1 MTNEKD
7 NLAKSNQE
15 QAVAAWVNHL
25 NQIRLDTLLSSL
37 RRQDTNLRDALRSID
52 EAVRT
57 INLEVVFTNRGGV
70 KGMHGFIAEV
80 AEVGVGNAR
89 SQVQGQGA
97 VYQWINNNSPVDL
110 VREGLGIQQ
119 KFVASGGRL
128 GLGAISEHLSKYPDF
143 LADGGKYQ
151 IPLDHYEAIRA
162 LNDLPAEEA
171 GKFLT
176 RSGDGPSLKDW
187 QRVRDFFADGS
198 VSIDALEPS
207 TLEYHQV
214 QREVYESTLGA
225 ERNSLHSTDRSLRD
239 EAYQQSRP
247 SLRQAG
253 TATATAA
260 AAEGGAALVLALAAK
275 RREGKK
281 FKDFSEQDWID
292 VASATGLGAVQGSVR
307 GVSLYA
313 LSNFTATPA
322 AVASSIVTAGF
333 GIAEQAHL
341 LRVGKIN
348 ELEFI
353 QNTELIS
360 LEASVSALS
369 SVLGQILVPVPVL
382 GAVIGNTVG
391 TVMYRAVSTSL
402 SEREAALVERYA
414 QEQRELDAQLASEQ
428 QELLEALESTLT
440 DYIDLLERAFSP
452 DVEIALAGSVELAVE
467 LGVDSE
473 DVLDSQEK
481 VSAYFLD

>member
-1 MTNEKD
+1 MMNEKE
-7 NLAKSNQE
+7 NRAKSNQE

-25 NQIRLDTLLSSL
+25 NQIRLDALLSSL
-37 RRQDTNLRDALRSID
+37 RRQDTNLRDALNSID

-57 INLEVVFTNRGGV
+57 IDLEVVFTNRGGV

-80 AEVGVGNAR
+80 AEVGIGNAR
-89 SQVQGQGA
+89 SQVQGRGA
-97 VYQWINNNSPVDL
+97 VYQWINKNSPVDL
-110 VREGLGIQQ
+110 VREGVGVQQ
-119 KFVASGGRL
+119 KFWADGRL
-128 GLGAISEHLSKYPDF
+128 GLGAVSEHLSKYPDF
-143 LADGGKYQ
+143 LAQGGKYQ
-151 IPLDHYEAIRA
+151 IPRDQYVAIRA

-187 QRVRDFFADGS
+187 QRVREFFAHGS

-214 QREVYESTLGA
+214 QREVYGSTLGA
-225 ERNSLHSTDRSLRD
+225 ERDSLHSTDRSLRD
-239 EAYQQSRP
+239 EAYQKSRP

-260 AAEGGAALVLALAAK
+260 AAEGGVALVLALAAK
-275 RREGKK
+275 RREGRKL
-281 FKDFSEQDWID
+281 KDLSEQDWID

-322 AVASSIVTAGF
+322 AVASCIVTAGF

-353 QNTELIS
+353 QNAELIS

-369 SVLGQILVPVPVL
+369 SVLGQVLVPVPVL

-414 QEQRELDAQLASEQ
+414 REQRELEAQLTFEH
-428 QELLEALESTLT
+428 QELLEALELTLT

-467 LGVDSE
+467 LGVGSE
-473 DVLDSQEK
+473 DVLDSEEK
-481 VSAYFLD
+481 VSAYFFD

>member
-1 MTNEKD
+1 MTNETE

-25 NQIRLDTLLSSL
+25 NQLRLDALLSSL
-37 RRQDTNLRDALRSID
+37 RRQDTNLRDALTSID
-52 EAVRT
+52 EAITT
-57 INLEVVFTNRGGV
+57 IDLEVVFTNRGGV

-89 SQVQGQGA
+89 SQVQGQAA
-97 VYQWINNNSPVDL
+97 VYQWINNNSPIDL
-110 VREGLGIQQ
+110 MRDGVGVQQ
-119 KFVASGGRL
+119 KFVASGGRF
-128 GLGAISEHLSKYPDF
+128 GLGAISEHLSMYPDF
-143 LADGGKYQ
+143 VANGGKYQ
-151 IPLDHYEAIRA
+151 IPRDHYESLRA
-162 LNDLPAEEA
+162 LHDLPAEEA
-171 GKFLT
+171 GKFLM
-176 RSGDGPSLKDW
+176 RSGEGPSLKDW
-187 QRVRDFFADGS
+187 QRVRDFFGDGS

-207 TLEYHQV
+207 ALEYHQV
-214 QREVYESTLGA
+214 QREVYGSTLGA
-225 ERNSLHSTDRSLRD
+225 ERDSLHSTDRSLRD
-239 EAYQQSRP
+239 EAYQNSRP

-253 TATATAA
+253 TATAAAA
-260 AAEGGAALVLALAAK
+260 AAEGGVALILALAAK

-281 FKDFSEQDWID
+281 FKDFSEQDWIN
-292 VASATGLGAVQGSVR
+292 VAGVTGLGAVQGSVR

-333 GIAEQAHL
+333 GIAEQAHQ
-341 LRVGKIN
+341 LRMGEIN

-353 QNTELIS
+353 QNAEMIS
-360 LEASVSALS
+360 LKASVSALS
-369 SVLGQILVPVPVL
+369 SVVGQVVVPVPVL

-391 TVMYRAVSTSL
+391 TVMYRAVAASL

-414 QEQRELDAQLASEQ
+414 QEQHELDAQLASEH
-428 QELLEALESTLT
+428 QELLDALESTLM

-452 DVEIALAGSVELAVE
+452 DVEIALLGSVELAVE

-473 DVLDSQEK
+473 EVLDSEEK